1 MCDSAHCQ
9 HDNYQPEERSIESDF
24 QLHFMTALQ
33 AQAKGKKRQHRRHA
47 VMALALA
54 QRINM
59 RNEVAKRLRDTENNM
74 RLS

>member
-1 MCDSAHCQ
+1 MCDSATCDHE
-9 HDNYQPEERSIESDF
+9 NFQPEERSIESDF

-33 AQAKGKKRQHRRHA
+33 AQAKGKRRQHRRHA

-59 RNEVAKRLRDTENNM
+59 RNEVAKRRKEIE
-74 RLS
+74 S